1 MIIQKNFYLSL
12 RILSDNYYMAKG
24 TLKISKPSD
33 KVPSKLV
40 ISKSKLRQMVR
51 PKVIKM
57 DPLRRRWET
66 VEKRLHRLIDE
77 ENLTCSVCL

>member
-1 MIIQKNFYLSL
+1 
-12 RILSDNYYMAKG
+12 MAKG